1 MLPLRSDCLKK
12 FAECGIMRYSR
23 DGAFLRVTLMS
34 NFACVDCKTCPIRDR
49 CKTICETI
57 ERLLPSMEQGRV
69 DYEDLPR
76 IYEGKMVT
84 NLILDNEDLLSPRQQ
99 DIVRL
104 YYRESMKQVDIGKAL
119 GITQQAVAAALKSV
133 RTRFMRMYR
142 KRRTFYDE
150 TERGK
155 FSEIEELPTVH
166 VSGVTDGLAKT

>member
-1 MLPLRSDCLKK
+1 
-12 FAECGIMRYSR
+12 
-23 DGAFLRVTLMS
+23 
-34 NFACVDCKTCPIRDR
+34 
-49 CKTICETI
+49 
-57 ERLLPSMEQGRV
+57 MEQGRV

>member
-1 MLPLRSDCLKK
+1 
-12 FAECGIMRYSR
+12 
-23 DGAFLRVTLMS
+23 MS
-34 NFACVDCKTCPIRDR
+34 NFECVDCKTCPIRDR

-57 ERLLPSMEQGRV
+57 ERLLPSIEQGRV

-84 NLILDNEDLLSPRQQ
+84 NLILDNEDLLAPRQQ
-99 DIVRL
+99 DVVRR
-104 YYRESMKQVDIGKAL
+104 YYRESIKQADIGKAL

-133 RTRFMRMYR
+133 RTKFMRMYR
-142 KRRTFYDE
+142 KRRNLYDE

-166 VSGVTDGLAKT
+166 VPGVTDDMEKS